1 MERPQFLLTI
11 PTTKSIL
18 DKVNF
23 ISRFEEVRMKKLFVL
38 SLLLIFLS
46 SLGVAQNWFQGSLDD
61 AVAKAKSEDKLVL
74 IDFFSDG

>member
-1 MERPQFLLTI
+1 MKRFSLL
-11 PTTKSIL
+11 
-18 DKVNF
+18 
-23 ISRFEEVRMKKLFVL
+23 EEVSMKKLFVL

-46 SLGVAQNWFQGSLDD
+46 SFAVAQNWFQGSLDD

>member
-1 MERPQFLLTI
+1 MTI
-11 PTTKSIL
+11 FNVNSIFETM
-18 DKVNF
+18 KY
-23 ISRFEEVRMKKLFVL
+23 ISKHEEVRMKKVFVL

-46 SLGVAQNWFQGSLDD
+46 SFGVAQNWFQGSLDD

>member
-1 MERPQFLLTI
+1 
-11 PTTKSIL
+11 
-18 DKVNF
+18 
-23 ISRFEEVRMKKLFVL
+23 MKKLFVL

-46 SLGVAQNWFQGSLDD
+46 SLGVAQDWFNGSLDD